1 MNKDYAH
8 SMQDDIIYRQDAI
21 DALMNDSDW
30 ADAIP
35 TIESL
40 PSAETKTR
48 CIAQITIDRDDMEYL
63 VNEKVNEIVDKMSE
77 PKTGHW
83 IRCKEQDEADLDNG
97 NALYECSNCG
107 HTDLHAETQEVP
119 YCWFCGSDMRGDKN
133 G

>member
-8 SMQDDIIYRQDAI
+8 SMQDDIISRQDAMGTMLNLFHWCTMPTRKEI
-21 DALMNDSDW
+21 RKAIE
-30 ADAIP
+30 AIP
-35 TIESL
+35 
-40 PSAETKTR
+40 SA
-48 CIAQITIDRDDMEYL
+48 
-63 VNEKVNEIVDKMSE
+63 E
-77 PKTGHW
+77 PKTGAW

-107 HTDLHAETQEVP
+107 HTDLHSETQEVP